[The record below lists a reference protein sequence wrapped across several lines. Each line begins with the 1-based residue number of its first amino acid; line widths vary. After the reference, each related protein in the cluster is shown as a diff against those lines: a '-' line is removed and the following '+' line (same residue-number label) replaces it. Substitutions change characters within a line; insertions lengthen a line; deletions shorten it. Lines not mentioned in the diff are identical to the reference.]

1 MTTSM
6 KYNLKEVTD
15 LSFSG
20 FNYEISQE
28 TATIIN
34 YLCSQVGS
42 QGLVSNIFQKSESSK
57 HTDETNSGS
66 SFKNNKKRRGNK
78 GMEINSED
86 WESIRTFQATKIE
99 QKTGIDGEIDQIRL
113 LLNKLTDRTFLDM
126 REKIIEKI
134 DSIINGEQ
142 NKLEEDYIKMGNMIY
157 EISSTNK
164 FYSKIFADLF
174 AELMLKY
181 DWLRNIFD
189 DGYNNIMEQYKNINY
204 VDPDVDYDKFC
215 DMNKINEKRK
225 AVTTFFVNLSL
236 NGYIPAIG
244 IVKILKNL
252 LEIVMGL
259 IDVNDQK
266 NEVDELTE
274 NIAILFNKDLME
286 LLTKSEDYVET
297 DFKIKDSSILEIIT
311 KLAKSKS
318 KDYASLSNKAIF
330 KYMDLIEM

>member
-1 MTTSM
+1 M

-42 QGLVSNIFQKSESSK
+42 QGLVSNVFQKSESSK

-259 IDVNDQK
+259 IDVNDKK

>member
-42 QGLVSNIFQKSESSK
+42 QGLVSNVFQKSESSK

-259 IDVNDQK
+259 SDVNDRCDCSFVTMPVCTFLIPQ
-266 NEVDELTE
+266 DCS
-274 NIAILFNKDLME
+274 
-286 LLTKSEDYVET
+286 LLHHSLVHLSKYINSYTPY
-297 DFKIKDSSILEIIT
+297 FEIQ
-311 KLAKSKS
+311 
-318 KDYASLSNKAIF
+318 
-330 KYMDLIEM
+330 

>member
-42 QGLVSNIFQKSESSK
+42 QGLVSNVFQKSESSK

-259 IDVNDQK
+259 IDVNDKK